1 MYQQY
6 FKRWIDFMLA
16 LCLLSVLSPLFLL
29 LAICLCLSTKSMQLF
44 FLQQR
49 SGRYGKVFQVIKFK
63 SMSDEHDESGALLTN
78 EQRITRIGRFL
89 RSTSLD
95 EIPQLMNVLKG
106 EMSLVGPRPLHIQ
119 YLELYNKQ
127 QARRHD
133 VRPGMTGWAQVHG
146 RNAISWGEKFE
157 FDVWYVDHLTFKL
170 DLKILCQTVA
180 LVLRRSNVDRV
191 RESVGGEWF
200 HGNN

>member
-63 SMSDEHDESGALLTN
+63 SMSDEHDESGALLPN
-78 EQRITRIGRFL
+78 EQRITRMGRFL

>member
-106 EMSLVGPRPLHIQ
+106 EMSLVGPRPLHVQ

-146 RNAISWGEKFE
+146 RNTISWGDKFE

-170 DLKILCQTVA
+170 DLNILCKTVA

>member
-29 LAICLCLSTKSMQLF
+29 LAICLCISTKSMQLF

-146 RNAISWGEKFE
+146 RNTISWGDKFE

-170 DLKILCQTVA
+170 DLNILCKTVA

>member
-106 EMSLVGPRPLHIQ
+106 EMSLVGPRPLHVQ
-119 YLELYNKQ
+119 YLELYSKQ

-146 RNAISWGEKFE
+146 RNTISWGDKFE

-170 DLKILCQTVA
+170 DLNILCKTVA

>member
-6 FKRWIDFMLA
+6 FKRWIDFILA

-63 SMSDEHDESGALLTN
+63 SMSDEHDESGTLLSN
-78 EQRITRIGRFL
+78 KQRVTHIGRFL

-106 EMSLVGPRPLHIQ
+106 EMSLVGPRPLHVQ
-119 YLELYNKQ
+119 YLELYSKQ

-133 VRPGMTGWAQVHG
+133 VRPGITGWAQVHG
-146 RNAISWGEKFE
+146 RNSISWGDKFE

-170 DLKILCQTVA
+170 DLKILCKTVA
-180 LVLRRSNVDRV
+180 LVLKRSEVDRSK
-191 RESVGGEWF
+191 EAVGGEWF